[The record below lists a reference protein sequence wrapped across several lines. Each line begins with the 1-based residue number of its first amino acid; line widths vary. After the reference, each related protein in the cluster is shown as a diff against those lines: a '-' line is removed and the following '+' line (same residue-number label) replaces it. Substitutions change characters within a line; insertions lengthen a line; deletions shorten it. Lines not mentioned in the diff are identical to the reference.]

1 MNMNILDI
9 IDDPCKNLLAEVQ
22 NHVRISFELRNDDLR
37 EYDYQTIERGEDM
50 LPVVGRIRYYE
61 PIESCKIAHE
71 LLHARCG
78 YSLGYDKEIY
88 IMVQNLS
95 TLTAR
100 QVLSDMCES
109 ILNQTEHYIFFH
121 EYINMG
127 YDSSK
132 FVESIS
138 YPETEWR
145 KFVNNYKR
153 TNISVVDVTNL
164 LNTFHHIMLFPID
177 NRFKAE
183 KQQLKHLER
192 DLFDAFKQFKNSLPD
207 MSKLSSDQIYPIAP
221 QYKKLLEGIDTWCKM
236 KRLW

>member
-1 MNMNILDI
+1 MHMNIIDI
-9 IDDPCKNLLAEVQ
+9 IDNPCKKLLAEVQ
-22 NHVRISFELRNDDLR
+22 NHVKISLELRNDDLR

-50 LPVVGRIRYYE
+50 LPIIGRIRYYE

-88 IMVQNLS
+88 IMAQKLS

-100 QVLSDMCES
+100 RVFTKKMCES
-109 ILNQTEHYIFFH
+109 ILNQTEHYIFYP

-132 FVESIS
+132 FFESIA
-138 YPETEWR
+138 YPENEWR

-153 TNISVVDVTNL
+153 TNISVDDITNL
-164 LNTFHHIMLFPID
+164 LNMFHHIMLFPID

-207 MSKLSSDQIYPIAP
+207 MSKLSSDQICPIAP
-221 QYKKLLEGIDTWCKM
+221 QYKKLLEGIDTWCKK
-236 KRLW
+236 KRL